1 MISLGAR
8 AVKVVLRIATF
19 RYRKN
24 HMSLSRNVKLSSRP
38 YTPPKNCNYRTEIF
52 GGIRTEILSLKNCRE
67 EKIILHIHGGGGAMG
82 MNSVYRKAAA
92 RYAKAGYPVYSIDY
106 NAGREKVHP
115 SLLNECLSAYEGI
128 IKSGIE
134 PKNIIMAGDSMGAN
148 LALAL
153 CLKLRDEGK
162 ELPKGIVSLSPSVD
176 LTASGE
182 SYQKNCYADPLYSLP
197 KNQSFEENE
206 KYIRRKTPYCGT
218 CDPKDPYLSPAFG
231 DYRGFPPMLIQCGDC
246 ETSESDSD
254 MLYGRAKEAGVKVTL
269 TKYEGMFHDFQLF
282 APFLRESNRAWA
294 EIYSFI
300 EELK

>member
-8 AVKVVLRIATF
+8 AVKTVLRIATY

-24 HMSLSRNVKLSSRP
+24 HMSLSRNVKLSSKP
-38 YTPPKNCNYRTEIF
+38 YTPPKDFDYKTKIY
-52 GGIRTEILSLKNCRE
+52 GGIRTEILSHKNCRE
-67 EKIILHIHGGGGAMG
+67 ERIILHIHGGGAAMG
-82 MNSVYRKAAA
+82 MNTMYRKVAQ
-92 RYAKAGYPVYSIDY
+92 RYAGTGYPVYSIDY
-106 NAGREKVHP
+106 NAGKEKVHP
-115 SLLNECLSAYEGI
+115 SLLHECISAYEGM

-134 PKNIIMAGDSMGAN
+134 PQRIIIVGDSMGAN

-153 CLKLRDEGK
+153 CLKLRERGE
-162 ELPKGIVSLSPSVD
+162 ELPAAIAAVSPFID

-182 SYQKNCYADPLYSLP
+182 SYRKNCYTDPLYSLP

-218 CDPKDPYLSPAFG
+218 SDPKDPYLSPAFG
-231 DYRGFPPMLIQCGDC
+231 DYTGFPPMLIQCGDC

-254 MLYGRAKEAGVKVTL
+254 MLYERARRAGVKVIL
-269 TKYEGMFHDFQLF
+269 TKYEGMFHDFQYF
-282 APFLRESNRAWA
+282 APFLKESKEAWN

-300 EELK
+300 KGV

>member
-8 AVKVVLRIATF
+8 AVKWVLRIATY

-24 HMSLSRNVKLSSRP
+24 HMSLSRNIKLSSKP
-38 YTPPKNCNYRTEIF
+38 YTPPKNCNYGTEIF

-67 EKIILHIHGGGGAMG
+67 EKIILHIHGGGAAMG
-82 MNSVYRKAAA
+82 MNTMYRKAAQK
-92 RYAKAGYPVYSIDY
+92 YASTGYPVYSIDY
-106 NAGREKVHP
+106 NAGRDKVHP
-115 SLLNECLSAYEGI
+115 SLLNECLSAYEGM

-134 PKNIIMAGDSMGAN
+134 PQRIIMAGDSMGAN

-153 CLKLRDEGK
+153 CLNLRDRRE
-162 ELPKGIVSLSPSVD
+162 ELPSAIVAVSPFID

-182 SYQKNCYADPLYSLP
+182 SYRKNCYTDPLYSLP

-206 KYIRRKTPYCGT
+206 KYIRRKTPYCGA
-218 CDPKDPYLSPAFG
+218 CNPKDPYLSPAFG
-231 DYRGFPPMLIQCGDC
+231 DYRDFPPMLIQCGDC

-254 MLYGRAKEAGVKVTL
+254 MLYERVKKAGVKVTL

-282 APFLRESNRAWA
+282 VPFLRESKRAWA

-300 EELK
+300 EKT